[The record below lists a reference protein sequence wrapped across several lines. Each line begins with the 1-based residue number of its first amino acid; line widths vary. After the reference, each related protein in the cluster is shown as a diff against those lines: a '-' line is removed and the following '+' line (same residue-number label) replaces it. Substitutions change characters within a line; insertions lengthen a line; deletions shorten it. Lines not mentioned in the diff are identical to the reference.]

1 MNAGME
7 VEMRKMKA
15 TRVKYF
21 RDSSYK
27 PVADE
32 RSFSALGLLL
42 ILSPKWLQCLLSRH
56 SPQFRKTCLKCNR
69 SASKRETCENEGISR
84 GDRLKGGMEIFKVGL
99 RAKGRG
105 DRKEWS

>member
-15 TRVKYF
+15 IRVKYF
-21 RDSSYK
+21 RDPSYK

-42 ILSPKWLQCLLSRH
+42 ILSPKWLQRLLSRH
-56 SPQFRKTCLKCNR
+56 SPQFRKICLKCNR
-69 SASKRETCENEGISR
+69 SASKRETCENEGTPS
-84 GDRLKGGMEIFKVGL
+84 GGQVEGGHGNI
-99 RAKGRG
+99 
-105 DRKEWS
+105 